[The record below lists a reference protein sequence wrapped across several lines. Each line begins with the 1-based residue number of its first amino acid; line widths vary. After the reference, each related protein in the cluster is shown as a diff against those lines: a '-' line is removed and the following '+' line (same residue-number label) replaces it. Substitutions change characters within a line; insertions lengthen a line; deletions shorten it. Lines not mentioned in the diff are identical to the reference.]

1 MRLAMIKR
9 AYVHSRKRI
18 CGKSTPNATAT
29 LQAVAA
35 CADGRL
41 ANAGL
46 QENGSYTNGPRL
58 EGRRRPIRCF
68 ATVTNRSG
76 SAIAAK
82 RKLRR
87 VATIADSSLPMRSMR
102 GEIAASTKMQDPNGT
117 RNQPERPKSVSCLKP
132 RLTHAGRFA
141 TAFIVH

>member
-1 MRLAMIKR
+1 MPK
-9 AYVHSRKRI
+9 
-18 CGKSTPNATAT
+18 ATAT

-46 QENGSYTNGPRL
+46 HENGSYANGPRL

-87 VATIADSSLPMRSMR
+87 VATIADASLSMRSKK
-102 GEIAASTKMQDPNGT
+102 GELTTSAKMQNPNGT
-117 RNQPERPKSVSCLKP
+117 RNKTERPRSVSSLKL
-132 RLTHAGRFA
+132 RFIHAGSLA
-141 TAFIVH
+141 TALIAH